1 MLTSSYGSTSGPL
14 RRHSQKSGGMTRMR
28 LLLHCLCSAA
38 LSSMILVAVFDES
51 RAQLSSPATMRS
63 ARVHAAP
70 QFQSFRQQFSSP
82 RAASAAPHFGSSSSF
97 TTSPRHTGPASY
109 GRFSTSSSSSPFRVH
124 ADDTSSMKAGGFNT
138 AGEAPFEIRGF
149 SLGNAVLGVGS
160 LILAASF
167 SSFFRGDSSGGS
179 GIGFVYGVPI
189 MLIGFALK
197 YAELEPVPLV
207 SDMEASS
214 LFEVKATEN
223 LKKMKSDVTRH
234 RYGDEAHMDTALKAL
249 GLWVAGKA
257 PPKLIRIKEQA
268 QAGELAFTM
277 YFKAGGTPVEMWT
290 DPLMKIRLEKFFGP
304 GINAAVEPMET
315 EGGEVM
321 TVTFKTGA
329 SAIAGEEEKNEVE
342 RVEDGSMISV
352 KLAEKPLGAVISEA
366 DTLVKSVNAK
376 AEGLGIKPGMRIQAI
391 NGYKVTKLNWL
402 QAYKTFETPMS
413 IDFWVPE
420 DLRDPVAKAPA
431 EDL

>member
-1 MLTSSYGSTSGPL
+1 
-14 RRHSQKSGGMTRMR
+14 
-28 LLLHCLCSAA
+28 
-38 LSSMILVAVFDES
+38 
-51 RAQLSSPATMRS
+51 
-63 ARVHAAP
+63 
-70 QFQSFRQQFSSP
+70 
-82 RAASAAPHFGSSSSF
+82 
-97 TTSPRHTGPASY
+97 
-109 GRFSTSSSSSPFRVH
+109 
-124 ADDTSSMKAGGFNT
+124 MKAGGFNT

-329 SAIAGEEEKNEVE
+329 SAIAVFRAMYLNRSERGEEEKNEVE

-391 NGYKVTKLNWL
+391 NGKGQSWEMQLDGV
-402 QAYKTFETPMS
+402 
-413 IDFWVPE
+413 
-420 DLRDPVAKAPA
+420 
-431 EDL
+431 

>member
-1 MLTSSYGSTSGPL
+1 
-14 RRHSQKSGGMTRMR
+14 
-28 LLLHCLCSAA
+28 
-38 LSSMILVAVFDES
+38 
-51 RAQLSSPATMRS
+51 
-63 ARVHAAP
+63 
-70 QFQSFRQQFSSP
+70 
-82 RAASAAPHFGSSSSF
+82 
-97 TTSPRHTGPASY
+97 
-109 GRFSTSSSSSPFRVH
+109 
-124 ADDTSSMKAGGFNT
+124 
-138 AGEAPFEIRGF
+138 
-149 SLGNAVLGVGS
+149 
-160 LILAASF
+160 
-167 SSFFRGDSSGGS
+167 
-179 GIGFVYGVPI
+179 

-197 YAELEPVPLV
+197 YAELEPVPLI

-214 LFEVKATEN
+214 LFEAKASEN

-290 DPLMKIRLEKFFGP
+290 DPLMKVRLEKFFGP
-304 GINAAVEPMET
+304 DINAAIEPMET

-329 SAIAGEEEKNEVE
+329 SAVAGEEEKNEVE

-402 QAYKTFETPMS
+402 QAYKTFDTPMS

-420 DLRDPVAKAPA
+420 DLRDPVAKSSA